1 MNVHRVNLDFK
12 FILRI
17 LPESIATEF
26 KGFFFS
32 PYMEYMPISSHT
44 KGKKYQRKG

>member
-26 KGFFFS
+26 KAFFFFS
-32 PYMEYMPISSHT
+32 IHGIYANFFS
-44 KGKKYQRKG
+44 YQG

>member
-26 KGFFFS
+26 KAFFFFCS
-32 PYMEYMPISSHT
+32 IHGIYANFFS
-44 KGKKYQRKG
+44 YQG